1 MKKMAYRWYYCLCK
15 VSKHHLCKHA
25 AIQLLATKVSNITM
39 NKMEHKYKAS
49 TLNLRKTCK

>member
-25 AIQLLATKVSNITM
+25 AIQLLATKVSNIIM
-39 NKMEHKYKAS
+39 NKMKHKCKTS